1 MSDQATANKIHTMEN
16 PINKGDDRSKS
27 HSEDL
32 LPEQIEEGRPDEEFS
47 LNVVN
52 LSYRPSGK
60 AMREQINNFK
70 VKMFQLNLG
79 WVLAN
84 FNDIGKNTG
93 ANLYNVNFK
102 AKGGELT
109 AILGNASERRE
120 LVDLIAGRKK
130 NGTFDGDISL
140 RGCKLSKSSEYHDNV
155 GFVQS
160 VRLVTRFY
168 HVHLANTSSMFRNLS
183 IFLV

>member
-1 MSDQATANKIHTMEN
+1 MSDPAINKLQSMEN
-16 PINKGDDRSKS
+16 PINKENDSRQKS

-32 LPEQIEEGRPDEEFS
+32 LPDQIEEGRPDEEFS

-60 AMREQINNFK
+60 EMKEHINNLK

-84 FNDIGKNTG
+84 FKDIGNNTG
-93 ANLYNVNFK
+93 ANLYNINFK

-109 AILGNASERRE
+109 AILGRSSERRE

-130 NGTFDGDISL
+130 KGTFDGDISL
-140 RGCKLSKSSEYHDNV
+140 RGCKLSKSSEYYDNV

-160 VRLVTRFY
+160 VSCVDVDIILNLLLFAY
-168 HVHLANTSSMFRNLS
+168 RNHCIS
-183 IFLV
+183 PD